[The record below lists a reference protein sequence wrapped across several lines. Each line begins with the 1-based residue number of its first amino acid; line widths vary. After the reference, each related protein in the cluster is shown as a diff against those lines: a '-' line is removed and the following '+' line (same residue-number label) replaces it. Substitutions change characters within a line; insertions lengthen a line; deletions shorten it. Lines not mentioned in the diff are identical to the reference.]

1 MTKYK
6 IVKESNALPEGWR
19 VGDVLNEEGW
29 NETFTSSSRFED
41 GRTEI
46 SIPHLYALLELG
58 SVEEMRE
65 WNPREL
71 EHGDLHW
78 KLVQVRLRDVEAQQ
92 FKWLGDELDLI
103 DRELGNCH
111 PTKEAAEAWKSKLL
125 AK

>member
-6 IVKESNALPEGWR
+6 IVKESKALPEGWTLGS
-19 VGDVLNEEGW
+19 VVNQNDDYFYTASTGGYSSPIGIEHLN
-29 NETFTSSSRFED
+29 
-41 GRTEI
+41 
-46 SIPHLYALLELG
+46 ALLELG
-58 SVEEMRE
+58 VIEEVKE

-125 AK
+125 ANDK